1 MKVLHKRQ
9 VVVQPVP
16 HLYYMILCTLSVS
29 YYMILHRLAKYN
41 KNQKV
46 SHWWDSVG
54 HAETSQAWNKHDVD
68 KLENEK
74 HFVVDPDGMGSDD
87 CKRDIAEIH

>member
-1 MKVLHKRQ
+1 
-9 VVVQPVP
+9 
-16 HLYYMILCTLSVS
+16 MILCTLSVS
-29 YYMILHRLAKYN
+29 NYMILHRLASTK
-41 KNQKV
+41 KIAV

>member
-1 MKVLHKRQ
+1 
-9 VVVQPVP
+9 
-16 HLYYMILCTLSVS
+16 MILCTLSVS

-87 CKRDIAEIH
+87 CKRDITEIH

>member
-1 MKVLHKRQ
+1 M
-9 VVVQPVP
+9 
-16 HLYYMILCTLSVS
+16 YT
-29 YYMILHRLAKYN
+29 
-41 KNQKV
+41 
-46 SHWWDSVG
+46 HWWDSVG